1 VPKKDERSR
10 VAREV
15 GKYLG
20 LDFVLSRL
28 FNQRLFTMKKL
39 YFFSIFFLGIVAISH
54 AQVSAGINFQNT
66 RTFITVGTDPDKE
79 FFGEVRLGLGRA
91 IGLELVGAYNFVK
104 KSDVNA
110 YVGVGLGLFD
120 HYYNRRDRYYNGTY
134 LVIPVGVLIK
144 PLDNKNFGFL
154 IEAAPV
160 FYDKYGSYLRGG
172 IGVKYTFR

>member
-1 VPKKDERSR
+1 